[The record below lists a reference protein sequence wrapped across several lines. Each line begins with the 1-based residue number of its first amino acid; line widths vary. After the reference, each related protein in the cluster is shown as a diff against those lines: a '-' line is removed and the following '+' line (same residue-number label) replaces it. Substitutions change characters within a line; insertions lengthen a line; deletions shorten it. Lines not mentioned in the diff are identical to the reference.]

1 MSLNA
6 SFCFFL
12 NLNIHTHSHSA
23 SAYRMSRIHGNQQRN
38 LSLLELHSPTPSSHH
53 TRYPGSQ
60 SNRVQAFSLKTH
72 CSEGGAK
79 HVLLFYT
86 VVETSTFS
94 LVNTC
99 CPYCSGYGKELC
111 FFLNTHGLSLKVSN
125 SRFKLG
131 LTFFKNS

>member
-6 SFCFFL
+6 FFFFL
-12 NLNIHTHSHSA
+12 NLNIHTHTRSHTA
-23 SAYRMSRIHGNQQRN
+23 SAYSMSGIHSNQQRN

-72 CSEGGAK
+72 CSEGVAK
-79 HVLLFYT
+79 YVLLFYT

-94 LVNTC
+94 LVITC
-99 CPYCSGYGKELC
+99 CPCFSGYGKESC
-111 FFLNTHGLSLKVSN
+111 FFKYTWALPQSFKFKVQIEID
-125 SRFKLG
+125 
-131 LTFFKNS
+131 FF